1 MLISVCPYLRTNYDQ
16 FSAKEMIFLYARYL
30 LKYGIWDEKSG
41 RNILYKGV
49 PMFDLFEAINSE
61 MKPLRVIDL
70 LLHFCRE

>member
-1 MLISVCPYLRTNYDQ
+1 
-16 FSAKEMIFLYARYL
+16 MIFLYARYL